1 MRFWYDTEFLE
12 DGRTIDLI
20 SIGIVAEDG
29 AEYYA
34 VNEDIT
40 SGRLLRRI
48 KRHDWLM
55 ANVVPSLP
63 ELHGDA
69 NLHAPSHWLFD
80 YRSPLVK
87 RFETIAHE
95 VMVFLRRG
103 QSGKDVAELWADYGA
118 YDHVALCQ
126 LWGSMTDLPF
136 GIPMYTNDI
145 QQEAH
150 RLGVTDLPQQAVGV
164 HNALAD
170 ARHCRT
176 RWEFLQSFTA
186 GTPEQ

>member
-48 KRHDWLM
+48 KRSEWLM

-63 ELHGDA
+63 RLHGD
-69 NLHAPSHWLFD
+69 LRMQLGSWLFD

-87 RFETIAHE
+87 APERIARE
-95 VMVFLRRG
+95 VMEFLRRG
-103 QSGKDVAELWADYGA
+103 QSGQDVAELWADYGA

-126 LWGSMTDLPF
+126 LWGSMVDLPMY
-136 GIPMYTNDI
+136 IPMYTNDI
-145 QQEAH
+145 QQEAR
-150 RLGVTDLPQQAVGV
+150 RLAVTDLPQQSEGL
-164 HNALAD
+164 HNAIAD
-170 ARHCRT
+170 ARHCRA

-186 GTPEQ
+186 GTPER